1 MRVTAADA
9 SSEMPQPGTGN
20 GAHLG
25 GAERRSIL
33 DLLVAIASP
42 LAVALGDRSE
52 VVIHSLEHLPNSI
65 IAIAG
70 DLTGREVGGPM
81 TDLLLQRI
89 RAGDTQDYLRY
100 RTVGRR
106 GQQMVSSTIFIKDS
120 RQVPVA
126 CLCINTDIG
135 GLEDAQRILGSLIGP
150 EKRADQRE
158 AAAGGSSTESFPQ
171 SIEELTQATVKRV
184 IKELGVPVELMQK
197 QHKMEAV
204 SELDRLGVFLIR
216 DSVDY
221 VAHALGVTRY
231 TVYNYLNRLKDADG
245 GAGRRSSRSRRLPI
259 YSPAARYE
267 S

>member
-1 MRVTAADA
+1 
-9 SSEMPQPGTGN
+9 
-20 GAHLG
+20 
-25 GAERRSIL
+25 
-33 DLLVAIASP
+33 
-42 LAVALGDRSE
+42 
-52 VVIHSLEHLPNSI
+52 
-65 IAIAG
+65 
-70 DLTGREVGGPM
+70 
-81 TDLLLQRI
+81 
-89 RAGDTQDYLRY
+89 
-100 RTVGRR
+100 
-106 GQQMVSSTIFIKDS
+106 MVSSTIFIKDS